1 MGRITSGAKIV
12 GKNIYFYALLY
23 CIGII
28 GIAVITITRY
38 ELIAHRLEIDSW
50 VEVMFLLGTLY
61 SLPILALSFIGK
73 INRSLAKIVASIISI
88 IVLIVYWISTGTAEE
103 LITDI
108 RTFLMPALAM
118 FFLYSAIQSII
129 TIWQRKRD

>member
-1 MGRITSGAKIV
+1 MGRLTSGARTV

-28 GIAVITITRY
+28 GIALITITRY
-38 ELIAHRLEIDSW
+38 ELIAYRLEIDSW
-50 VEVMFLLGTLY
+50 VEVVFLLGTLY
-61 SLPILALSFIGK
+61 SLPILALSFVGK
-73 INRSLAKIVASIISI
+73 INRSLAKIIASILSI

-103 LITDI
+103 LISDI
-108 RTFLMPALAM
+108 RAFLMPALAL

-129 TIWQRKRD
+129 TIWQRKRE